1 MNIYDKAHDL
11 AKAMKESQ
19 EVQEITAAMKLVEA
33 DPDSKRML
41 DDFRQRQMEMQ
52 QRMMSGDMPSQDEM
66 EKMEKSFEVLSLNL
80 NIRRLFDAERRLSII
95 IEDVNK
101 IISDSLAHLYAP
113 ESSLSRS
120 VLCESSKKTENLSHK
135 SQLLLIE

>member
-41 DDFRQRQMEMQ
+41 DDFRQRQMEIQ

-113 ESSLSRS
+113 
-120 VLCESSKKTENLSHK
+120 N
-135 SQLLLIE
+135 QA